1 MLLVVDIG
9 NTNSV
14 FALQDGDMT
23 RAEWRC
29 ETVRGR
35 TADEYFVW
43 LESLM
48 RHEGVRPSDVTA
60 AVVGSVAPGVLE
72 NVCRL
77 TERYFRTEALCV
89 GAPNC
94 DPGIALKVDRP
105 WAVGADR
112 IANAVAAGLLHGGD
126 LVAVDFGTATTFDVV
141 DGAGAYVGG
150 VIAPGVNLSV
160 DALAKAAA
168 SLPRLELK
176 PPVSVVGTDT
186 EPAMQSGIFWGYVS
200 LIDGVCERI
209 EAERGRKMRCLATGG
224 LARFFAGRSRAIAAV
239 EPQLTIRGL
248 VEIHRRNQTESGA

>member
-105 WAVGADR
+105 WAVARTGSPTRWRRASCM
-112 IANAVAAGLLHGGD
+112 AATWSRWTS
-126 LVAVDFGTATTFDVV
+126 APRPRSTSSTAR
-141 DGAGAYVGG
+141 
-150 VIAPGVNLSV
+150 APMS
-160 DALAKAAA
+160 AA
-168 SLPRLELK
+168 
-176 PPVSVVGTDT
+176 
-186 EPAMQSGIFWGYVS
+186 
-200 LIDGVCERI
+200 
-209 EAERGRKMRCLATGG
+209 
-224 LARFFAGRSRAIAAV
+224 
-239 EPQLTIRGL
+239 
-248 VEIHRRNQTESGA
+248 